1 MVTKDVENLLV
12 EQNFSPKSADNQDFL
27 QYVNH
32 ADQARD
38 GWRANK
44 TSSTRFDVER
54 RAIEINLGPKNPS
67 FPQTHNFTSL
77 FSNQL

>member
-1 MVTKDVENLLV
+1 MNKEAGNLLL
-12 EQNFSPKSADNQDFL
+12 EQKISPKSPGNQDFM

-44 TSSTRFDVER
+44 TSSTRFDLER
-54 RAIEINLGPKNPS
+54 RAIEINLGPKNP
-67 FPQTHNFTSL
+67 
-77 FSNQL
+77 